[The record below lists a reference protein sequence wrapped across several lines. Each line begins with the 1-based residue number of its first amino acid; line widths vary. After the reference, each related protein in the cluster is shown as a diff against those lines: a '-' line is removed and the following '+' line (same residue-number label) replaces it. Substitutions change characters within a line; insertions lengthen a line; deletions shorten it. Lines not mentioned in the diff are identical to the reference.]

1 MKTIGHLFI
10 QLMIISSLLWHQT
23 SHAVT
28 PSPKIVELTPEQMQQ
43 VLKNV
48 RNSDQ
53 VKIRYAVADEN
64 GHNQE
69 VVLKSKA
76 EEEEEE
82 KEEKEK
88 EPSAGSAVGE
98 FFADLAAGVN
108 DHDSVLVLFAVV
120 GAVIT
125 IVWIASIPYS
135 AYKALTGK
143 EKYNYIHF
151 LTLGHSRIISKSP
164 EEFFNRSGDIS
175 TLRYNLYFKE
185 KESAETGTFHTGL
198 AAELGHY
205 QLRDSDEFQN
215 RTNHLSGNFWMLGPT
230 VMIGFKPDFIPPIY
244 YKFDLMGGSSF
255 ENDINLMAKADLAVL
270 LEVTKEVLFGV
281 NVSANYIDVNS
292 KGIISGSHPDYL
304 LGLNL
309 GYKF

>member
-1 MKTIGHLFI
+1 
-10 QLMIISSLLWHQT
+10 MIITSMLWPQS
-23 SHAVT
+23 SHAVS
-28 PSPKIVELTPEQMQQ
+28 PSSQIVELTPEQMQQ
-43 VLKNV
+43 LLKNV

-53 VKIRYAVADEN
+53 LKIRYAVADEHGN
-64 GHNQE
+64 NQE

-76 EEEEEE
+76 EEEEEKTEEDRE
-82 KEEKEK
+82 KEERKN
-88 EPSAGSAVGE
+88 EPSAGSAFGE

-108 DHDSVLVLFAVV
+108 GHDGVLVLFAVV

-125 IVWIASIPYS
+125 IVWIASIPYT
-135 AYKALTGK
+135 AYKALSGK
-143 EKYNYIHF
+143 EKYHYINF
-151 LTLGHSRIISKSP
+151 LTLGHARIISESP

-185 KESAETGTFHTGL
+185 KESSETGTFHTGL

-215 RTNHLSGNFWMLGPT
+215 RTNHLSGNFWMLGPS
-230 VMIGFKPDFIPPIY
+230 VMIGFKPNFMPPIF

-255 ENDINLMAKADLAVL
+255 ENDINLMAKADLGVF
-270 LEVTKEVLFGV
+270 LEFYERLLFGV
-281 NVSANYIDVNS
+281 NISANYIDVNS

-304 LGLNL
+304 LGFNL